1 MLGSSNRYLV
11 LLPFLAFGLWFSF
24 QVGKGTEQQNER
36 IRIEA
41 AKHPNNAVQEQTR
54 AQQGQASTNAPSNP
68 HTENGSNDR
77 AEWNFPF
84 GLRPGEV
91 MLVLFTV
98 LLWLSTADIADTA
111 KDTAQRQLRAY
122 VSGGGWRARVERE
135 GPIGVRHHPLAHVIE
150 TETVPVR
157 WRIIEPL
164 DSFDIHINNHGQTP
178 ARLHHI
184 RFGFFDAAAPIPDI
198 PPYGDLIVQV
208 DAIGSPRNQSKFVRR
223 VDYPAAR
230 WPRMAICGRF
240 YWTDVLDREWSS
252 GFVYEIASGNA
263 EQNDSISIEA
273 PSVYREDRRE
283 PDPR

>member
-1 MLGSSNRYLV
+1 MLGPYRKYLV
-11 LLPFLAFGLWFSF
+11 LFPFLLWGLWFSF
-24 QVGKGTEQQNER
+24 LAGEGTERQNER
-36 IRIEA
+36 IRIES
-41 AKHPNNAVQEQTR
+41 AKHTNNAVQEQSR
-54 AQQGQASTNAPSNP
+54 AQQGPASTNVPSNP
-68 HTENGSNDR
+68 YTENGRNGG
-77 AEWNFPF
+77 AEWDFPL

-91 MLVLFTV
+91 LLALITV
-98 LLWLSTADIADTA
+98 LLWLSTAEMADTA

-122 VSGGGWRARVERE
+122 VSGGGWRARNERE
-135 GPIGVRHHPLAHVIE
+135 ALIGVQHHPLAHVIE
-150 TETVPVR
+150 TETVPRR

-164 DSFDIHINNHGQTP
+164 DSFDIHVNNHGQTP

-184 RFGFFDAAAPIPDI
+184 RFGFFDAAAPVPDI

-230 WPRMAICGRF
+230 WARMAICGRF

-263 EQNDSISIEA
+263 EQNDSISIET
-273 PSVYREDRRE
+273 PRLYWQDRRE
-283 PDPR
+283 PDPE